1 MIIELMLQLIYIV
14 LNNVLS
20 LINVPSMPDDYSM
33 MLSEFLKILDSGA
46 NFFSLVFPIN
56 ITPFFVIVIVLVSVE
71 KVVPFIVWIIR
82 KIPLAGIS

>member
-14 LNNVLS
+14 LNNALS
-20 LINVPSMPDDYSM
+20 LINVPSMPDDYSK